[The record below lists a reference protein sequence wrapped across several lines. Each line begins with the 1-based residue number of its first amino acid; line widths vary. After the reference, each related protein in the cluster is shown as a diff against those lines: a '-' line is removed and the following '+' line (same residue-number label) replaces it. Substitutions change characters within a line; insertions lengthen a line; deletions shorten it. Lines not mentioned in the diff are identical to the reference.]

1 MHHTGYYTGDIPMGF
16 SSVGSFRMR
25 PFLSTCCFLHTFVR
39 TWYTCI
45 EHGYLQS
52 QKPLDSSAWRR
63 SKMTSAFQLHQTGH
77 TSNCL
82 KTSQDQDMVTLKDE
96 DTFACFNKWE
106 QAAWTLATC
115 QLGRRKCTKLLAA
128 TVHDLLNKKVIQ
140 ALRSHAFPPYFDISH
155 LHHL

>member
-1 MHHTGYYTGDIPMGF
+1 
-16 SSVGSFRMR
+16 
-25 PFLSTCCFLHTFVR
+25 
-39 TWYTCI
+39 
-45 EHGYLQS
+45 
-52 QKPLDSSAWRR
+52 
-63 SKMTSAFQLHQTGH
+63 MTSAFQLHQTGH